1 MSDSL
6 RPRRVRASYSMDFK
20 LGLVEK
26 SYQSGAC
33 VAQLAREHGINDNLL
48 FTWRQ
53 RYSHL
58 LPEEIQRSVRKPDAI
73 IPVVVSDMPLSH
85 SAEPHYDEPSTP
97 AYSEVMTCEVT
108 VGGASLRLSGNLSPA
123 ILKILLRELTGRGR

>member
-20 LGLVEK
+20 LELVEK
-26 SYQSGAC
+26 SYQPGAC

-58 LPEEIQRSVRKPDAI
+58 LPDEIQRSVSKPDAV
-73 IPVVVSDMPLSH
+73 IPVVVSDMSLSH
-85 SAEPHYDEPSTP
+85 HAEPHYEPSGS
-97 AYSEVMTCEVT
+97 AYSEVMTCEVA
-108 VGGASLRLSGNLSPA
+108 VGSASLRLTGNLSPA
-123 ILKILLRELTGRGR
+123 ILKTLLRELTGRGR

>member
-20 LGLVEK
+20 LELVEK
-26 SYQSGAC
+26 SYQPGAC

-58 LPEEIQRSVRKPDAI
+58 LPDEIQRSVSKRGLRANDVKNHAKEI
-73 IPVVVSDMPLSH
+73 IYCL
-85 SAEPHYDEPSTP
+85 
-97 AYSEVMTCEVT
+97 C
-108 VGGASLRLSGNLSPA
+108 
-123 ILKILLRELTGRGR
+123 

>member
-20 LGLVEK
+20 LELVEK
-26 SYQSGAC
+26 SYQPGAC
-33 VAQLAREHGINDNLL
+33 AAQLAREHGINDNLL

-58 LPEEIQRSVRKPDAI
+58 LPDEIQRSVSKP
-73 IPVVVSDMPLSH
+73 
-85 SAEPHYDEPSTP
+85 
-97 AYSEVMTCEVT
+97 
-108 VGGASLRLSGNLSPA
+108 
-123 ILKILLRELTGRGR
+123 

>member
-6 RPRRVRASYSMDFK
+6 RPRRVHASYSMDFK

-73 IPVVVSDMPLSH
+73 IPVVVSDIPLSH
-85 SAEPHYDEPSTP
+85 STEPHYEPSTP